1 MERTEELQEVLA
13 YPQRTTP
20 STPMPYTGMNI
31 AREVVSLLLNIFTY
45 I

>member
-31 AREVVSLLLNIFTY
+31 AREVVFVVLNMFTH